1 MITIATMVVNYCND
15 YVNDSWDRL
24 LIYLRMDSTC
34 WSLDFFQI
42 FSIWKPCC
50 YTCAVLLKSPNWA
63 SQQTRANG
71 LVILKPNS
79 KPENVKCRFK
89 MNIWH
94 NLPRY
99 ILSLGHPLFF
109 FSFSVECVSWY
120 WVGRWDWKKIPKKK
134 SQKSRNRTPWCPMMT
149 LKVNIHIFGLTKCT
163 IYCKKCSCF
172 SSCFSLCCY
181 YAQFSD

>member
-1 MITIATMVVNYCND
+1 MICFRLVEREQQDLYKLFRGQQQKFKLCLTQVSSLWFYNAYFYLMIRIATIVVNCCND

-24 LIYLRMDSTC
+24 LIYLRMDSTW

-79 KPENVKCRFK
+79 KPENDKCRFK

-99 ILSLGHPLFF
+99 ILSLGHPLF
-109 FSFSVECVSWY
+109 SFRLASNAFPDIESVGGIE
-120 WVGRWDWKKIPKKK
+120 KKK
-134 SQKSRNRTPWCPMMT
+134 TW
-149 LKVNIHIFGLTKCT
+149 
-163 IYCKKCSCF
+163 
-172 SSCFSLCCY
+172 
-181 YAQFSD
+181 

>member
-1 MITIATMVVNYCND
+1 MITIATMVVNCCND

-24 LIYLRMDSTC
+24 LIYLRMDSTW

-79 KPENVKCRFK
+79 KPENDKCRFK

-99 ILSLGHPLFF
+99 ILSLGHPLF
-109 FSFSVECVSWY
+109 SFRLASNAFPDIESVGGIE
-120 WVGRWDWKKIPKKK
+120 KKTWLKK
-134 SQKSRNRTPWCPMMT
+134 SQKSRNRTPWCLRMT

>member
-1 MITIATMVVNYCND
+1 MISFWLVKSEQQDFFANLFRGQQQKFKLFDACQFPVVLYAWFYLMITIATMVVNYCND

-24 LIYLRMDSTC
+24 LIYLRMDSTW

-79 KPENVKCRFK
+79 KPENDKCRFK
-89 MNIWH
+89 MNIRH

-99 ILSLGHPLFF
+99 ILSLGHPLF
-109 FSFSVECVSWY
+109 SFRLASNAFPDIESVGGIE
-120 WVGRWDWKKIPKKK
+120 KKK
-134 SQKSRNRTPWCPMMT
+134 TW
-149 LKVNIHIFGLTKCT
+149 
-163 IYCKKCSCF
+163 
-172 SSCFSLCCY
+172 
-181 YAQFSD
+181 